1 MDSSRIVL
9 ASFGVAIGIVLALG
23 LLGNSIV
30 SAPLPRLSNL
40 ASSTLTMP
48 ADTPRAM
55 LDLLGSASAEHPES
69 GYNGNLHTGA

>member
-30 SAPLPRLSNL
+30 SVPLPRLSNL

-55 LDLLGSASAEHPES
+55 LDLLGSASTEQPVS
-69 GYNGNLHTGA
+69 GYNGNLHTGT